1 MIQDLYGLQRHTC
14 IQDRSTTKWKVRG
27 ILLCSG
33 TCAKKK
39 ENTRKHETSKA
50 VISDGL
56 RSSSDPLENGSVEV
70 PGKLVLHVFQEL
82 RLRVPMVAQHE
93 FLEALERC

>member
-1 MIQDLYGLQRHTC
+1 MHTGSEHC
-14 IQDRSTTKWKVRG
+14 KWKVRG

-56 RSSSDPLENGSVEV
+56 RSSSDQLENGSVSV

-82 RLRVPMVAQHE
+82 LLEQIVSQLHGQ